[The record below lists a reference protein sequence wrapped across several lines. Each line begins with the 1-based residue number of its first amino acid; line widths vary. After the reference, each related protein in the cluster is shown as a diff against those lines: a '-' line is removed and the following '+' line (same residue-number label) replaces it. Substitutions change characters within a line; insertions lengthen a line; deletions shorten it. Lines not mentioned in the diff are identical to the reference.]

1 MISADHLNP
10 LDTAPDGSAA
20 QFQAREAA
28 IRYSHARSAAF
39 GLCANETPDFSQVM
53 RSDFNTIVQANNNL
67 FQRAAP
73 VMKMLYEQISGSH
86 SMLVL
91 TDSAGTILHALGDN
105 DFLAKAEKVALAPGV
120 NWGEKSKGT
129 NAIGTAIAN
138 AAPTIVHGQEHYF
151 VANHFLTCS
160 AAPIFGPSGELF
172 GVLDVT
178 SDQRAYQPHTLAL
191 MRMSARLIENGL
203 FSDNFRNATLM
214 HFHEQVEFIGTLQE
228 CVIAIGASGKLIGAN
243 RNALRCL
250 SLSEAAVR
258 ANTVTNCFGVT
269 HGQLHDSAHGSLSQP
284 LHLHL
289 TCGKSIWALVR
300 PAQAAHAFSVL
311 KQSLEPREPKPAA
324 TSHAPIETP
333 YAQNQPKQQ
342 LIDLRTGD
350 PAMHLLLDKVSKIR
364 DKDISLL
371 ILGETGTGK
380 ELLAATVHK
389 NCARAQQPFVDVNC
403 ASIPES
409 LIEAELFGY
418 EEGAFTG
425 AKRKGAIGK
434 ILQANGGTLFLDE
447 VGDMPLSMQSRL
459 LRVLQERRVTPLGS
473 TKSIPVDVA
482 LICAT
487 HRNLREMIAKS
498 QFREDLFYR
507 LNGLVVRIPALR
519 QRTDLMAIAHALL
532 KAESGGR
539 TLSFSSEV
547 ILLLNNYDWPGNIR
561 QLANIIRTAVAMSG
575 DDHTIETI
583 HLSDDFVEEAAAQA
597 ALRASAAV
605 ELGPE
610 PAIHLQE
617 LIMPVAPPPDPLA
630 DSKKNQTLK
639 AKEIGLIQ
647 QALEAAHG
655 NISIA
660 SKALGISRNTIYR
673 KLHWNR
679 KE

>member
-1 MISADHLNP
+1 MISTDDPNP
-10 LDTAPDGSAA
+10 IYPAPNGSTA

-39 GLCANETPDFSQVM
+39 GLCANKTPDFSQVM

-73 VMKMLYEQISGSH
+73 VMKMLYDQISGSH

-120 NWGEKSKGT
+120 NWAEQSKGT

-203 FSDNFRNATLM
+203 FSDNFRDATLL

-228 CVIAIGASGKLIGAN
+228 CVIAIGASGKLTGAN
-243 RNALRCL
+243 RNALHCL
-250 SLSEAAVR
+250 GLSEAAVR

-269 HGQLHDSAHGSLSQP
+269 VGQLHDSAHGSLSQP

-311 KQSLEPREPKPAA
+311 KQTIEPRETKSA
-324 TSHAPIETP
+324 TTPNFPIETP
-333 YAQNQPKQQ
+333 AAQHQPKQ
-342 LIDLRTGD
+342 LINLRTGD

-389 NCARAQQPFVDVNC
+389 NSARAQQPFVDVNC

-473 TKSIPVDVA
+473 TKSIAVDVS

-487 HRNLREMIAKS
+487 HRNLRDMIANS

-532 KAESGGR
+532 KAESGAR
-539 TLSFSSEV
+539 TLSFSAEV
-547 ILLLNNYDWPGNIR
+547 IHLLNNYDWPGNIR
-561 QLANIIRTAVAMSG
+561 HLANIIRTAVAMSG
-575 DDHTIETI
+575 DDQSIEII
-583 HLSDDFVEEAAAQA
+583 HLSDDFVEEAQAQA
-597 ALRASAAV
+597 ALRAPVSAA
-605 ELGPE
+605 LSAE
-610 PAIHLQE
+610 PTVRLQE
-617 LIMPVAPPPDPLA
+617 LIMPVALTPDPIA
-630 DSKKNQTLK
+630 DSNVGQTLK

-679 KE
+679 KD